1 MMTLANTTSGYALG
15 NGGLAFIGVY
25 VLALIGIG
33 WLGHRAKKED
43 TLDDHYLGG
52 RAFGFSVL
60 FLTLYATQYSGNSF
74 MGFVGKAYRGGFP
87 IIYTVIAMMAV
98 IGGYYIFAPRLYRL
112 SRKRKYVTLGDYVQ
126 DRFSFRPLTILIVLI
141 GIFGLANYVLTNLL
155 ALGKLAE
162 VVSGDRIDFN
172 YAVIGL
178 AIVMLIYETL
188 GGMRS
193 VAWTDVTQGIILL
206 ISLGFIAFALFFH
219 LGGPAGVAEG
229 LENAR
234 PEIWDPPDMK
244 QKITWLS
251 SALLFFF
258 GISMYP
264 HAVQRI
270 YAAKDEM
277 TLRRSFQVMAFMPL
291 FTTFF
296 LVLLGITAISIFP
309 GLGRSES
316 DRTTLLMVGKL
327 IEELPALVF
336 MGPILVAAVIAA
348 TMSTIDSALL
358 AISSMVTNDLY
369 RAKFPNSNNATLT
382 RIGKMT
388 SIIVMVFVVVL
399 TIKWQDQTIWR
410 LLEIKLEVLAQIA
423 PAVMLG
429 TQIKKIGAYPIFIGA
444 LFGTIVAIYITMSS
458 DPKPLGLHA
467 GMWGLVVN
475 LVSITIV
482 YNLFYA
488 GRTGRPADP
497 R

>member
-1 MMTLANTTSGYALG
+1 MTNLANSSNGYALG

-43 TLDDHYLGG
+43 TLEDHYLGG

-98 IGGYYIFAPRLYRL
+98 IGGYYMYAPRLYRL
-112 SRKRKYVTLGDYVQ
+112 SRQKKYVTLGDYVQ
-126 DRFSFRPLTILIVLI
+126 DRFSYRPLTILIVLI
-141 GIFGLANYVLTNLL
+141 GIFGLGNYVLTNLL

-162 VVSGDRIDFN
+162 VVSGNRVDFN

-178 AIVMLIYETL
+178 AVVMLIYETL

-193 VAWTDVTQGIILL
+193 VAWTDVTQGVILL
-206 ISLGFIAFALFFH
+206 VSLGFIAFALFFH
-219 LGGPAGVAEG
+219 LGGPTGVSEG
-229 LENAR
+229 LELTR
-234 PEIWDPPDMK
+234 PDIWNPPDMT

-264 HAVQRI
+264 HAIQRI
-270 YAAKDEM
+270 YAARDEK

-291 FTTFF
+291 VTTFF
-296 LVLLGITAISIFP
+296 LVLLGIMAIAIFP
-309 GLGRSES
+309 GLERSES
-316 DRTTLLMVGKL
+316 DRTTLFMVGKL
-327 IEELPALVF
+327 MEELPSLAI
-336 MGPILVAAVIAA
+336 MGPLLVAAVIAA

-358 AISSMVTNDLY
+358 AISSMVTNDIY
-369 RAKFPNSNNATLT
+369 RVRFPNSSNVTLT
-382 RIGKMT
+382 RVGKIT
-388 SIIVMVFVVVL
+388 SIVIMVVVVVL
-399 TIKWQDQTIWR
+399 TINLQNQTIWR

-429 TQIKKIGAYPIFIGA
+429 TQIKKIGAYPVFIGA
-444 LFGTIVAIYITMSS
+444 FFGTLSAVYITMSS
-458 DPKPLGLHA
+458 SPKPFGVHA
-467 GMWGLVVN
+467 GIWGLIVN
-475 LVSITIV
+475 VILITII
-482 YNLFYA
+482 YKGTYA
-488 GRTGRPADP
+488 GRTGRPSDAK
-497 R
+497 